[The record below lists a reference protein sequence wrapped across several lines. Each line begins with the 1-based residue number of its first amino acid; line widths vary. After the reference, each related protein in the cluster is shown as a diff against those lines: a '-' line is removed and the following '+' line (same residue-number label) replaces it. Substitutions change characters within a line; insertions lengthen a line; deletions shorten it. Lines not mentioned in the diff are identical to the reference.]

1 VNRAAKLIGE
11 HPEIGRMR
19 PEIARQPFRVMPLIG
34 YPYVVVYEANRRP
47 PLIARI
53 VHGARDLPEV
63 LSDL

>member
-1 VNRAAKLIGE
+1 
-11 HPEIGRMR
+11 MR